1 MRLRKSVLRECARLA
16 LEQRGFRVGAVGGPG
31 VVPGSR
37 LRASTQYESREIA
50 VRSSTDREI
59 GLTRRP
65 DGRWATIPRMD
76 EVIVVAPAA
85 EDPKLAEV
93 LSFAPEIIVEA
104 FDRALEVR
112 QEEKPDLSLK
122 GPIFLPLDIP
132 IRRQGHEVFPALK
145 TKAQWQKFVPFA
157 EVPRPRLS
165 PGATAAGFIERVK
178 QEFADLHGVDVSKVT
193 VEFRI
198 TS

>member
-16 LEQRGFRVGAVGGPG
+16 LEQRGFRLEAVLGPG

-37 LRASTQYESREIA
+37 LRASTQSGPREIA

-59 GLTRRP
+59 GLVRRP

-85 EDPKLAEV
+85 ENPNVAEV
-93 LSFAPEIIVEA
+93 LSFAPEIIVRT
-104 FDRALEVR
+104 FDRALAVR
-112 QEEKPDLSLK
+112 QTEKPDLSLK
-122 GPIFLPLDIP
+122 APIFVALDAP
-132 IRRQGHEVFPALK
+132 IRGLDQEMFPALK
-145 TKAQWQKFVPFA
+145 AQAQWQMMIPLAAVPPHRRS
-157 EVPRPRLS
+157 PR
-165 PGATAAGFIERVK
+165 ATAAGLLERFK
-178 QEFADLHGVDVSKVT
+178 QELADLHGVDVSKVT
-193 VEFRI
+193 VEIHI